1 MTQQLKIARL
11 DDGAVA
17 KIQELEQVTDKHI
30 MAFEPGL
37 RFANLAQGELEKIQ
51 TLEKELGVILIVY
64 DD

>member
-1 MTQQLKIARL
+1 MTQQLRIARL

-17 KIQELEQVTDKHI
+17 KIQELEQATDKHI

-37 RFANLAQGELEKIQ
+37 RFANLAQAELEKIQ